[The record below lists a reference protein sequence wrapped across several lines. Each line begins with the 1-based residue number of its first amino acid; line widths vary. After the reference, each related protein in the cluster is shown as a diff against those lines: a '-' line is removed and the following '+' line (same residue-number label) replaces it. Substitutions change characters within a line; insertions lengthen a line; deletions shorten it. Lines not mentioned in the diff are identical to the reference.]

1 MATELLSG
9 TRNVFRFPTEERARP
24 TLELMRDLAPDLRS
38 VDMLAA
44 AYGLELPDAGF
55 RDRVDEEAATH
66 IANSIEQRPGAA
78 RTAQLRTLLDP
89 VVAVA
94 VDAARASRRAW
105 GAVGEG
111 RRQLAQ
117 GRRDAGAAWVAQ
129 LEARLQAQE
138 LQAAEATVE
147 AHLRAE
153 EAEGVARA
161 VALAMSGETWAPR
174 STRAELDAL
183 LQAEASMR
191 AAR

>member
-1 MATELLSG
+1 MATELLPG
-9 TRNVFRFPTEERARP
+9 TRNVFRFPTEERARA

-55 RDRVDEEAATH
+55 RDRVDAEAAEH
-66 IANSIEQRPGAA
+66 IVNSIDPCPGPA
-78 RTAQLRTLLDP
+78 RTAQLGALLEP
-89 VVAVA
+89 VVAAA

-105 GAVGEG
+105 GAIGEG

-117 GRRDAGAAWVAQ
+117 GHGEGGVWIAA
-129 LEARLQAQE
+129 LEARLRTRE
-138 LQAAEATVE
+138 VQAAETTME

-161 VALAMSGETWAPR
+161 VSFARSGEAWAPR
-174 STRAELDAL
+174 SPHTDMDAL
-183 LQAEASMR
+183 LQAHTTAR
-191 AAR
+191 ATM

>member
-1 MATELLSG
+1 
-9 TRNVFRFPTEERARP
+9 
-24 TLELMRDLAPDLRS
+24 MRDLAPDLRS

-44 AYGLELPDAGF
+44 AYGVELPDAGF
-55 RDRVDEEAATH
+55 RDRVDEEAAAH
-66 IANSIEQRPGAA
+66 ILNSIEQRRGAA
-78 RTAQLRTLLDP
+78 RTAQFRALLDP
-89 VVAVA
+89 VVAAA

-117 GRRDAGAAWVAQ
+117 GRRDGGAAWIAP

-138 LQAAEATVE
+138 LQAAEATIE

-161 VALAMSGETWAPR
+161 VALA
-174 STRAELDAL
+174 RAG
-183 LQAEASMR
+183 
-191 AAR
+191 